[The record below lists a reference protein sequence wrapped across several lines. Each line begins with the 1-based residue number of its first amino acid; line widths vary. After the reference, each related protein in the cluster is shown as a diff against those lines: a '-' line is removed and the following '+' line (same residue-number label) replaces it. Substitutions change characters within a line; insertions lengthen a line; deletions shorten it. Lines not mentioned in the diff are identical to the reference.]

1 MPSPFDPRPGSFSAA
16 ARVSARQTSTPPARQ
31 NARVKALAL
40 SALGAAASD
49 AARAT
54 TRAANRGQAHR
65 ERKPASAV
73 AVSSAPPRDDCPPCA
88 SVDTAATNSS
98 MSASLS
104 SVDAPRT
111 DPRDARIDA
120 SGVAGDCAN
129 ESVFSDSPSTSPI
142 GSRSSAPSAGDRC
155 VAAASNRRRT
165 PHSSRIAH
173 PPSACAADATARMTR
188 RIARAPTP
196 TPEPLKPLDPPPE
209 EPPPEEPPPPVH
221 GSRDRKRCVHTCR
234 RSVGWSRAA
243 SSSRSSASTA
253 ATSAASRSVPPED
266 STQSTQSA
274 PVDCA
279 RLSPPSRRP
288 RLSCT
293 ARIASIA
300 EGSASAMSRG
310 ASIAANASSEDAA
323 PAPPPS
329 QALPIALSAGRNAAA
344 AAATLRAR
352 SSLPSARRRRRTG
365 AKVLEQSA
373 GHASGRRHA
382 GPPGATAQSESRR
395 RALAAT
401 LAAPRRDPLRS
412 PAPPWFAGER
422 SGTRRSPVGDDD
434 ASPPVCPQ
442 NAAAGCSS

>member
-1 MPSPFDPRPGSFSAA
+1 MTDPRPGSFSAGSFSAA
-16 ARVSARQTSTPPARQ
+16 ARVSARQTSTPPART
-31 NARVKALAL
+31 NARVKAPAL
-40 SALGAAASD
+40 SALGAAASPV
-49 AARAT
+49 ARAT
-54 TRAANRGQAHR
+54 TRAANRGHEHP
-65 ERKPASAV
+65 ERNPASAF

-88 SVDTAATNSS
+88 SVDTAATSSS

-120 SGVAGDCAN
+120 SGAGADGAG
-129 ESVFSDSPSTSPI
+129 ESVDDSPLPPPI
-142 GSRSSAPSAGDRC
+142 GSRSRAPSAGDRC

-173 PPSACAADATARMTR
+173 PPSACAAAATARTTR

-196 TPEPLKPLDPPPE
+196 TPEPLEAPPLK
-209 EPPPEEPPPPVH
+209 EPPPPVQ
-221 GSRDRKRCVHTCR
+221 GSRDRKRCVHICR

-253 ATSAASRSVPPED
+253 ATSAASRSVPPDD

-274 PVDCA
+274 PVDRA
-279 RLSPPSRRP
+279 RLSPPSPRP

-323 PAPPPS
+323 PAPSPS

-352 SSLPSARRRRRTG
+352 SSLPSARRRRTG
-365 AKVLEQSA
+365 ANVLEQSA
-373 GHASGRRHA
+373 GHANGRRHA

-401 LAAPRRDPLRS
+401 LAVPRRDPLRS
-412 PAPPWFAGER
+412 PAPPRFAGER
-422 SGTRRSPVGDDD
+422 SGTRRSVVDDDD
-434 ASPPVCPQ
+434 ASPPVGPQ